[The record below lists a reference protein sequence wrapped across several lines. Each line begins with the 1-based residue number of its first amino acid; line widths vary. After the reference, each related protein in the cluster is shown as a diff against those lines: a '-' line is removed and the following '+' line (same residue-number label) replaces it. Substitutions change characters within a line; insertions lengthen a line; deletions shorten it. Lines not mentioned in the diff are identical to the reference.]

1 MHSYIKTFGIIYANI
16 FSDCFKGDEDLILL
30 TLSTSVGFAKE
41 DDKTPDTTPQNTLIT
56 MVSSE
61 KKIRAAIRFRM
72 SFKTFH

>member
-1 MHSYIKTFGIIYANI
+1 MLTFLVIG
-16 FSDCFKGDEDLILL
+16 FKGDEDLILL

-56 MVSSE
+56 MVSSG

-72 SFKTFH
+72 SFNTFH

>member
-1 MHSYIKTFGIIYANI
+1 MLTFVVIG
-16 FSDCFKGDEDLILL
+16 FKGDEDLILL

-61 KKIRAAIRFRM
+61 KKD
-72 SFKTFH
+72 